1 MSRGLAQ
8 RMLRRHWRGGEL
20 RLLAAALL
28 LAITTVTGIS
38 LFVDR
43 LERALVLEASAF
55 LAADRRIEGR
65 EVPPEAW
72 ETKAQALGLTT
83 ARTVGFTSMAF
94 SDLDALL
101 VSVQAVSSS
110 YPLRGALKTAS
121 DPLAAGVVTADTPAP
136 GTLWAAPRVLLSLGL
151 EVGAILDLGAASLR
165 IDRVLTDTPDQGGNF
180 LLAPRVLMA
189 LEDVVKTQVLR
200 PGARVEHAL
209 LLAGPEPALGAFETE
224 LPDDFDAR
232 FDLED
237 VRTGNRSLG
246 RALKTL
252 IA

>member
-101 VSVQAVSSS
+101 VSVQAVSPS

-121 DPLAAGVVTADTPAP
+121 DPLAA
-136 GTLWAAPRVLLSLGL
+136 
-151 EVGAILDLGAASLR
+151 
-165 IDRVLTDTPDQGGNF
+165 
-180 LLAPRVLMA
+180 
-189 LEDVVKTQVLR
+189 
-200 PGARVEHAL
+200 
-209 LLAGPEPALGAFETE
+209 
-224 LPDDFDAR
+224 
-232 FDLED
+232 
-237 VRTGNRSLG
+237 
-246 RALKTL
+246 
-252 IA
+252 

>member
-1 MSRGLAQ
+1 MSRGLVQ

-94 SDLDALL
+94 PTSMPFWYRCRL
-101 VSVQAVSSS
+101 SPQAI
-110 YPLRGALKTAS
+110 PCA
-121 DPLAAGVVTADTPAP
+121 
-136 GTLWAAPRVLLSLGL
+136 
-151 EVGAILDLGAASLR
+151 
-165 IDRVLTDTPDQGGNF
+165 
-180 LLAPRVLMA
+180 
-189 LEDVVKTQVLR
+189 
-200 PGARVEHAL
+200 
-209 LLAGPEPALGAFETE
+209 
-224 LPDDFDAR
+224 
-232 FDLED
+232 
-237 VRTGNRSLG
+237 VR
-246 RALKTL
+246 
-252 IA
+252 